1 MQMLLPQMEKKKP
14 RLTDNERKRIER
26 MLDDGW
32 TPYKIAKT
40 LGRPP
45 KTIMREI
52 VNRAVESMK
61 GAVGRI
67 NNRCVHR
74 YDCQRRNDACR
85 TCLHA
90 ERSMLCRFCRQCNS
104 HCPDYIE
111 QKCEKLEESPFVCN
125 GCAEKSKC
133 PLRKKLYVADD
144 AQANYRDLLVKS
156 RQGANITEE
165 ELAAMDNL
173 IHTLTGNGQSVHA
186 AVVNNPDVIPVSEK
200 TLYRYID
207 GGLLRTKN
215 GDLPRKCKLAPRKSK
230 GVEHKVDSKCRIN
243 RAMEDYHRFIEANP
257 GLPVTEMDTV
267 EGTKGGKVLL
277 TLMFM
282 PYSFMLA
289 FLLDSKT
296 SANVSATFRLIRD
309 RLIGK
314 FGKDTGLSIMGEMF
328 AVILTD
334 NGTEF
339 SDPLAIEFDCDGN
352 RISNLFYCNPG
363 ASYQKP
369 HVERNHEGIRLV
381 LPRGNCY
388 PLPISFDDLTQTD
401 VDTTMSHVNSYVRP
415 ALGDKVPY
423 DLFTNKFGTDV
434 ADLFNIRRIPA
445 NEIVLKPKLLGLEQR
460 VKPWVT
466 GETDPMKS
474 VGKVK

>member
-1 MQMLLPQMEKKKP
+1 
-14 RLTDNERKRIER
+14 
-26 MLDDGW
+26 
-32 TPYKIAKT
+32 
-40 LGRPP
+40 
-45 KTIMREI
+45 
-52 VNRAVESMK
+52 
-61 GAVGRI
+61 
-67 NNRCVHR
+67 
-74 YDCQRRNDACR
+74 
-85 TCLHA
+85 
-90 ERSMLCRFCRQCNS
+90 
-104 HCPDYIE
+104 
-111 QKCEKLEESPFVCN
+111 
-125 GCAEKSKC
+125 
-133 PLRKKLYVADD
+133 
-144 AQANYRDLLVKS
+144 
-156 RQGANITEE
+156 
-165 ELAAMDNL
+165 
-173 IHTLTGNGQSVHA
+173 
-186 AVVNNPDVIPVSEK
+186 
-200 TLYRYID
+200 
-207 GGLLRTKN
+207 
-215 GDLPRKCKLAPRKSK
+215 
-230 GVEHKVDSKCRIN
+230 
-243 RAMEDYHRFIEANP
+243 MEDYHKFIEANP

-309 RLIGK
+309 RLTGK

-381 LPRGNCY
+381 LPKGNCY
-388 PLPISFDDLTQTD
+388 PLPISFDNLTQTD
-401 VDTTMSHVNSYVRP
+401 VDTMMSHVNSYVRP

-466 GETDPMKS
+466 EETDPMKS